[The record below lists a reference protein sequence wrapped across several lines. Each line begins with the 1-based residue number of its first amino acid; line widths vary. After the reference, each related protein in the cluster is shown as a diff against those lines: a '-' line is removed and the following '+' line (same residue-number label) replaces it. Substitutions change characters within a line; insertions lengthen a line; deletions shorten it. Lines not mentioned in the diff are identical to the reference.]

1 MSKIFDKKPWGAT
14 FMFTDDHREAIAALT
29 IDTFCRSAPSVSID
43 IIRPYDRQSRNLLLS
58 RTKYL
63 CGLIAAATCYF
74 VVRTKS

>member
-43 IIRPYDRQSRNLLLS
+43 IIRPYDRQSRNLLL
-58 RTKYL
+58 
-63 CGLIAAATCYF
+63 
-74 VVRTKS
+74 